1 MNRGGQ
7 DDVKGQLQSA
17 LLREQS
23 KDIEIERLMTTCK
36 TLSSKAN
43 VCDDLHQEISVL
55 RKRMAETESTLALQ
69 TEKINEYERNR
80 QKYESNRLLQ
90 LKENKQLSVQIESLR
105 TDLQTT
111 FAAKEAMQLE
121 VEASNDYVL
130 QMEEKVYKSNKIS
143 LELLKQLKDAET
155 EISTL

>member
-1 MNRGGQ
+1 M
-7 DDVKGQLQSA
+7 
-17 LLREQS
+17 
-23 KDIEIERLMTTCK
+23 
-36 TLSSKAN
+36 
-43 VCDDLHQEISVL
+43 
-55 RKRMAETESTLALQ
+55 
-69 TEKINEYERNR
+69 
-80 QKYESNRLLQ
+80 
-90 LKENKQLSVQIESLR
+90 QIESLR